1 MHHTARRHMLE
12 VCLGSSVARLW
23 LVCGQAED
31 SPKEQDAK
39 AVVDTD
45 SGVVRLSH
53 GTETSVNFTRAAFLG
68 PLGSVQA

>member
-45 SGVVRLSH
+45 SGVVRLSQV
-53 GTETSVNFTRAAFLG
+53 SALLALWVDYR
-68 PLGSVQA
+68 